1 MIKKK
6 IYRIGVVFLTIVSL
20 SGLTSCNDWLDVKP
34 KTEEEAAS
42 LFATLDGFKSALQ
55 VVISDC
61 VNRNYM
67 VGN

>member
-34 KTEEEAAS
+34 K
-42 LFATLDGFKSALQ
+42 
-55 VVISDC
+55 
-61 VNRNYM
+61 
-67 VGN
+67 